1 MLVEMCHAFP
11 SDVLLDGGFVYM
23 ALNDVLLEVNLNDD
37 PFSGRILSGTLTF
50 QAVAI
55 FVAG

>member
-1 MLVEMCHAFP
+1 MEA
-11 SDVLLDGGFVYM
+11 SSIYM